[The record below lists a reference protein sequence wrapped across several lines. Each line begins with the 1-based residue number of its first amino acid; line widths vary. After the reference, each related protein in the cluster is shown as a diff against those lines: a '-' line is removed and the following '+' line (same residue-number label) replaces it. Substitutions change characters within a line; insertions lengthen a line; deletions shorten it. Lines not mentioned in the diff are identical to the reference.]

1 LSDHSEKTVSAAID
15 LKEFKRGW
23 RIIVLALI
31 GVATSAAV
39 MPLYGFGVM
48 VVPLQDALGWARGDL
63 LATATFLSFGA
74 VFSSQLAGWMNKKYG
89 MRPVAIVSLLLLPLA
104 FLAMSQVDKL
114 GDSVWI
120 LYLLF
125 FLTTF
130 AGIGTLQV
138 TWTQL
143 VNLWFDENRGLALAM
158 ILSGSGIAGLILPP
172 AITAVVDY
180 WNWRAGFV
188 FLALIP
194 LVITLPLTLRWFAAV
209 PERVRVA
216 LGTDDPAAGGEA
228 LIPGIPFA
236 EGIRS
241 RRYWTIN
248 ISMVL
253 VASAIIIMVI
263 NTVPLLRDKGYSA
276 VEAGRM
282 FSAFGISL
290 VMGRVFVG
298 YLVDR
303 LWAPGV
309 AFVALFLPAVGC
321 FILLLDVNIYLVIVG
336 IMLVG
341 IGAGA
346 EFDIAAFLVARYFGM
361 RDYSRLFGLQMGVIS
376 GGICLAPTLAA
387 YLYETSTSYDIVL
400 NVNMTLFVVGSLM
413 LLTLGRYPRLSASG

>member
-1 LSDHSEKTVSAAID
+1 MSDHSEKTVSAAID